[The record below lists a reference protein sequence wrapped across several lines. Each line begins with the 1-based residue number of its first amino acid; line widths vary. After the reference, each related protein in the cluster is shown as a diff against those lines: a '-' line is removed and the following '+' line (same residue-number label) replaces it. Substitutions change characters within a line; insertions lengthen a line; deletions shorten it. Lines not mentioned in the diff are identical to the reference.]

1 MSAPT
6 RGRAL
11 AALLLVTIIWGFG
24 FLWMKDNL
32 QAAERVLGRP
42 GGTSVVAMY
51 LAVRFALAAI
61 VLMLWPTARRGLDVG
76 AWKAGFI
83 IGALLTSGFFL
94 QMSGLQHVTPA
105 VSAFLTSLYVV
116 FAAIYTALLDRTKPK
131 PALLAGVILATL
143 GAGFIEGPPHL
154 TFGVAEW
161 MSVGCAAIF
170 GWHIIATDRLTRAHN
185 PAAVSITSFACT
197 AVMGAAVVALASI
210 RPNSP
215 TTTELLKVLKDPQF
229 LTATLLGSLLA
240 TVLALTLMNL
250 YQRGLDPIRAA
261 IVYALE
267 PIWTTL
273 IAWAYGMGTPTG
285 WLVAGGS
292 ALVLGN
298 LIAEWGAV
306 SDQRAS

>member
-42 GGTSVVAMY
+42 GGPSVVAMY
-51 LAVRFALAAI
+51 LAVRFALAAAI
-61 VLMLWPTARRGLDVG
+61 LALWPAARRGLSSG
-76 AWKAGFI
+76 AWKAGAI

-105 VSAFLTSLYVV
+105 VSAFLTSLYVA
-116 FAAIYTALLDRTKPK
+116 FAAIYTAILERTRPR

-154 TFGVAEW
+154 TFGIAEW

-170 GWHIIATDRLTRAHN
+170 GWHIIATDRLKKAHN
-185 PAAVSITSFACT
+185 PSAVSITSFACT
-197 AVMGAAVVALASI
+197 ALMGAAVVAMASTTQ
-210 RPNSP
+210 NAP
-215 TTTELLKVLKDPQF
+215 TASALIAVLRDPQF
-229 LTATLLGSLLA
+229 LRATLLGALLA

-273 IAWAYGMGTPTG
+273 IAWAYGMGSPTG

-298 LIAEWGAV
+298 LIAEWGA
-306 SDQRAS
+306 ASQD